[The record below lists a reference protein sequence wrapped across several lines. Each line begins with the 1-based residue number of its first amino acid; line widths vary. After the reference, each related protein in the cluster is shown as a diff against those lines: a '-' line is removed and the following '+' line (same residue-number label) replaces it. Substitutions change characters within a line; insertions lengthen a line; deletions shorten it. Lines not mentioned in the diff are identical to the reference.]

1 MLHLIDTDNL
11 SNEQIEQ
18 IFLDAK
24 AFKNKELKEDLSDK
38 LIINTFF
45 ENSTRTRTSFEI
57 AAKRL
62 KIEVVNLNL
71 EKSSMEKGE
80 TLMDTLLNVCMM
92 DPDAVII
99 RNKDNDIA
107 YKLAEIDY
115 TQVINAG
122 AGNFAH
128 PSQALLDLY
137 TLKERLGSI
146 KGKTIAIVGD
156 IINSRVASSNIKLLR
171 RMGMNVILVAPPEYV
186 PETRLPR
193 YNKIEEIIDRVDV
206 IMSLR
211 SQIERHVGKFKT
223 KINYCIDKKL
233 LGDRNIIV
241 LHPGPVMRNIDISD
255 EILNDERCLVLNQV
269 NNGVYIRMAI
279 LKLILRG

>member
-1 MLHLIDTDNL
+1 MLNLIDTDTL
-11 SNEQIEQ
+11 SNDEIRQ
-18 IFLDAK
+18 IFSDAT
-24 AFKNKELKEDLSDK
+24 AFKNKELSEDFSDK
-38 LIINTFF
+38 LIINMFF

-80 TLMDTLLNVCMM
+80 TLMDTFLNVSLM
-92 DPDAVII
+92 DSDAII
-99 RNKDNDIA
+99 VRHKDNDVPR
-107 YKLAEIDY
+107 LFAEVEY
-115 TQVINAG
+115 TPIINAG

-137 TLKERLGSI
+137 TMEETLGSVQ
-146 KGKTIAIVGD
+146 GKTIAIVGD

-171 RMGMNVILVAPPEYV
+171 RMGMNVLLVAPPEYV
-186 PETRLPR
+186 PETRVSR
-193 YNKIEEIIDRVDV
+193 YDKLEEVIDRVDV

-233 LGDRNIIV
+233 LGDREILI

-255 EILNDERCLVLNQV
+255 EILNDSRCKVLDQV

-279 LKLILRG
+279 LKLILR